1 MNRRNLLLLTSAL
14 ALIAGST
21 LFFLTIGSSSDEA
34 FSSSSDG
41 PETIRQNGNS
51 LVRPDQV
58 EEKKS
63 NYVPQEIDPR
73 DYTTAPSPGTIEG
86 RLVMVFA
93 DRQLPDAE
101 KVERF
106 LAMVPSLPEEGKRMA
121 LDYAT
126 QLITDQD
133 YLRQRPRLLR
143 MAATDDLREVVML
156 DMLTRDDGIKMPSLV
171 ELMKTSSEST
181 RSEAREILVAF
192 LEKDYGDDPNQWDA
206 PVRQWVA
213 ENQDI

>member
-1 MNRRNLLLLTSAL
+1 MHRPNLLLTAAVLTLLAGVAL
-14 ALIAGST
+14 LYLNLDPRADQAST
-21 LFFLTIGSSSDEA
+21 EKLSPVDHLRLHADSI
-34 FSSSSDG
+34 
-41 PETIRQNGNS
+41 
-51 LVRPDQV
+51 VRADQI
-58 EEKKS
+58 EDKKS
-63 NYVPQEIDPR
+63 NYVPQEIHPEDF
-73 DYTTAPSPGTIEG
+73 TTAPKPHSVEG
-86 RLVMVFA
+86 RLLRVFA

-106 LAMVPSLPEEGKRMA
+106 LGLIPSLSDKGKKIA

-143 MAATDDLREVVML
+143 LAITDDLREVVML
-156 DMLTRDDGIKMPSLV
+156 DILTRDDGIKMPSLV
-171 ELMKTSSEST
+171 ELMKSPSEIT
-181 RSEAREILVAF
+181 RHEAREILEAF
-192 LEKDYGDDPNQWDA
+192 LDRDYGTDPHQWDA